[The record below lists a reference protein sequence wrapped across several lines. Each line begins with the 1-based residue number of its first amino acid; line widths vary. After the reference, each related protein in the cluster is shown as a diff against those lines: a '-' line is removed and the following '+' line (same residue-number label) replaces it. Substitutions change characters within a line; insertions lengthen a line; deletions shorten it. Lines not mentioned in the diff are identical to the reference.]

1 MKLKTMKSRVT
12 RGLLPLIIF
21 SSLMSGCQDRVDGS
35 TEVFDVVIVNLLT
48 YPILDDSISGIEQS
62 LEANFDSD
70 EINISILN
78 ANGDMALI
86 PGMTNE
92 IIARA
97 PDLIIP
103 VSTPIASSVISAA
116 PETQNI
122 VFSTVT
128 NPDDIGYSKT
138 MRNVTGVSDSVNYS
152 ANLDL
157 ILELFPNAKT
167 IGIIYNPTEQ
177 NSLNGTNIMREILKD
192 KNLEVRLATVSN
204 SSEVASAAT
213 LIKDQVDVL
222 FVGPDNTVVSAMP
235 SIVNVFNKP
244 IIASDEGSVKDGA
257 LAAISVD
264 YTALGNAVGEISTQI
279 LNGKKV
285 ADIDNIFFEGNAL
298 ILNMKSAESLNFVFP
313 ANIESQAAKKY

>member
-1 MKLKTMKSRVT
+1 MKSRVT

-21 SSLMSGCQDRVDGS
+21 SSLMSGCQDRVDVS
-35 TEVFDVVIVNLLT
+35 SEVFDVVIVNLLT
-48 YPILDDSISGIEQS
+48 YPILDDSISGIKQS

-92 IIARA
+92 IIAQA

-103 VSTPIASSVISAA
+103 VSTPIASSIISAA
-116 PETQNI
+116 PETQKI

-177 NSLNGTNIMREILKD
+177 NSSNGTNIMREILMD

-235 SIVNVFNKP
+235 SIANVFNKP

-279 LNGKKV
+279 LNGKKI
-285 ADIDNIFFEGNAL
+285 ADVDNIFFEGNAL

-313 ANIESQAAKKY
+313 ANIKSQAVKKY

>member
-1 MKLKTMKSRVT
+1 MKLKAMKFKVSE
-12 RGLLPLIIF
+12 GLLPLIIF
-21 SSLMSGCQDRVDGS
+21 TSLINGCQGKVED
-35 TEVFDVVIVNLLT
+35 TPEVFDVVIVNLLT
-48 YPILDDSISGIEQS
+48 YPILDDSVSGIKQS
-62 LEANFDSD
+62 LAANFDSD
-70 EINISILN
+70 EINITTLN

-86 PGMTNE
+86 PAMTNE
-92 IIARA
+92 IIAQA

-103 VSTPIASSVISAA
+103 VSTPIASAVVSAA
-116 PETQNI
+116 PQTQQI

-128 NPDDIGYSKT
+128 NPEDIGYSKT
-138 MRNVTGVSDSVNYS
+138 LSNVTGVSDSVNYS

-157 ILELFPNAKT
+157 IVELFPEAKT

-177 NSLNGTNIMREILKD
+177 NSLNGTNIMRDIVTE

-204 SSEVASAAT
+204 SSDVASAAI
-213 LIKDQVDVL
+213 LLKDQVDVL

-235 SIVNVFNKP
+235 SISNVFTKP
-244 IIASDEGSVKDGA
+244 IIASDEGSVKEGA

-285 ADIDNIFFEGNAL
+285 AEIDNIFFEGNAL
-298 ILNMKSAESLNFVFP
+298 IINMKSAESLNFVFP
-313 ANIESQAAKKY
+313 ANIETRAAKKY